1 MLMMRTLG
9 NALYHLVEGVLIAF
23 DAIRTNKV
31 RAGLTILGIAVGVLV
46 VTVMTAA
53 VHGINAGVSR
63 SLAAAGPTTFFIS
76 RWPAEFQAC
85 DGGGESCPWI
95 RFRPLTLDQGR
106 EVAALPMIQGVSA
119 DIQSTAGIKYA
130 DRELPG
136 VQLIGYSTNWFDMA
150 GGDITVGR
158 NFTDSEYE
166 SGSPVVLVNDKV
178 VERLF
183 NGEGAV
189 GKAVRLN
196 GQLFTV
202 IGVYNPIPNVFDSG
216 DKGKLIVPITTA
228 QRRLNVSLYWMQ
240 LTIKPRDGVDRD
252 AAMDETIATLR
263 ASRHLRPGQT
273 NDFFTNTPEK
283 LLALYNKIVG
293 VFLIVM
299 IALSAVGLLVGGVGV
314 VAIMMI
320 SVTERTREIGVRK
333 ALGATRRAILW
344 QFLVEAATL
353 TTVGAVIGLLV
364 GGGITMLIRSATPIE
379 ASTPPIAIVAALAS
393 SALAGIAFG
402 VLPAFR
408 ASRLDP
414 VEALRYE

>member
-1 MLMMRTLG
+1 MARNRL
-9 NALYHLVEGVLIAF
+9 NPLYQLAEGVIIAF

-31 RAGLTILGIAVGVLV
+31 RAGLTILGIAVGVFV
-46 VTVMTAA
+46 VTVMSAA

-63 SLAAAGPTTFFIS
+63 SLAAAGPTTFFLS
-76 RWPAEFQAC
+76 RWPAEFQSC
-85 DGGGESCPWI
+85 DGGGESCPWL

-106 EVAALPMIQGVSA
+106 EIAQLPMVQGVSA
-119 DIQSTAGIKYA
+119 DIQSQAGVKYA

-150 GGDITVGR
+150 GGDITAGR
-158 NFTDSEYE
+158 NFTESEYD
-166 SGSPVVLVNDKV
+166 GAAPVVLINDKV

-183 NGEGAV
+183 NGGDAI
-189 GKAVRLN
+189 GKEIRLN
-196 GQLFTV
+196 GQQFTV
-202 IGVYNPIPNVFDSG
+202 IGVYNPIANIFDSS
-216 DKGKLIVPITTA
+216 DKGRLIVPITTA

-240 LTIKPRDGVDRD
+240 LTVKPRDGVDRD
-252 AAMDETIATLR
+252 LAMDETIATLR
-263 ASRHLRPGQT
+263 AARHLRPGQS
-273 NDFFTNTPEK
+273 NDFFATTPEK

-293 VFLIVM
+293 VFFLVM
-299 IALSAVGLLVGGVGV
+299 ITLSAVGLLVGGVGV

-333 ALGATRRAILW
+333 ALGATRSAILW

-353 TTVGAVIGLLV
+353 TLVGALVGLLV
-364 GGGITMLIRSATPIE
+364 GGAITLLIRSVTPIE
-379 ASTPPIAIVAALAS
+379 ASTPPVAIVAALVC
-393 SALAGIAFG
+393 SALAGVVFG
-402 VLPAFR
+402 MLPAVR

>member
-1 MLMMRTLG
+1 MTRSFG
-9 NALYHLVEGVLIAF
+9 NLLYQLAEGVLIAF

-95 RFRPLTLDQGR
+95 RFRPLTLEQGR
-106 EVAALPMIQGVSA
+106 EIAELPIIRGVSA
-119 DIQSTAGIKYA
+119 DIETSASAKYA

-136 VQLIGYSTNWFDMA
+136 VQLVGYSTNWFDMA
-150 GGDITVGR
+150 GGDITAGR
-158 NFTDSEYE
+158 NFTESEYE
-166 SGSPVVLVNDKV
+166 TAAPVVLVNSKV

-183 NGEGAV
+183 NGGEAV
-189 GKAVRLN
+189 GKDLRLN

-240 LTIKPRDGVDRD
+240 LTVKPRDGVDRD
-252 AAMDETIATLR
+252 VAMDETIATLR

-283 LLALYNKIVG
+283 FLALYNKIVG

-299 IALSAVGLLVGGVGV
+299 ITLSAVGLMVGGVGV

-353 TTVGAVIGLLV
+353 TTVGAVMGLVV
-364 GGGITMLIRSATPIE
+364 GGGITMLIRKVTPID
-379 ASTPPIAIVAALAS
+379 ASTPPIAILAALAS
-393 SALAGIAFG
+393 SAFAGIAFG

>member
-1 MLMMRTLG
+1 MRSLG

-106 EVAALPMIQGVSA
+106 EIAALPMIQGVSA

-183 NGEGAV
+183 NGEEAV

-240 LTIKPRDGVDRD
+240 LTVKPRDGVDRD

-353 TTVGAVIGLLV
+353 TTVGAIIGLLV